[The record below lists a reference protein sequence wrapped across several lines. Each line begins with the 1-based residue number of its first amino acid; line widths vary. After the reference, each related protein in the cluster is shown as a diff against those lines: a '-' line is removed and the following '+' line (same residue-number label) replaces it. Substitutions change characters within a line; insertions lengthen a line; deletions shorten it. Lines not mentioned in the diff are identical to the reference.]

1 MLDVLTFVVLGIL
14 LSAGLYAAFRLGAL
28 PGQLAKQRGHPQ
40 ADAINVAGWVGLLTL
55 GLLWP
60 IALIWAFTRPHAAS
74 ESEPEL
80 RREVRSLSHRASHAQ
95 LLAEPRPLGEGCPRS
110 VAEVP
115 LGFADGL

>member
-28 PGQLAKQRGHPQ
+28 PGQLARQRGHPH

-60 IALIWAFTRPHAAS
+60 LALIWAFTRPRATSDA
-74 ESEPEL
+74 EPEL
-80 RREVRSLSHRASHAQ
+80 RREIQSLSR
-95 LLAEPRPLGEGCPRS
+95 RVR
-110 VAEVP
+110 
-115 LGFADGL
+115 GLEDQGLQREKGSES